1 MCLHC
6 LPHREETPQPLTIH
20 INMDTH
26 DHSHIPRGGPM
37 NRQITGTYWHTPRNV
52 NPHGAPK
59 PACVR
64 SISGMAQTW
73 KREGQVCTCWAQQ
86 ERQRV
91 SEWDLS
97 DPEDHRTAGGSPRLE
112 SELPSC
118 GWAEALR
125 LEMEE
130 GHAPCR
136 VGLSSGPLLPIS
148 VAMSKNLPV
157 ANLRVPICKM
167 ELM

>member
-1 MCLHC
+1 MAVHT
-6 LPHREETPQPLTIH
+6 LPR
-20 INMDTH
+20 
-26 DHSHIPRGGPM
+26 
-37 NRQITGTYWHTPRNV
+37 NRHITGTYWHTPRNV

-73 KREGQVCTCWAQQ
+73 EREGQVCTCWAQQ

-97 DPEDHRTAGGSPRLE
+97 DPEDHRTVGGSPRLE

-118 GWAEALR
+118 GWAEVLR

-130 GHAPCR
+130 GHASCR

-148 VAMSKNLPV
+148 VAVSKDLPV